1 MEKDENFKE
10 DAGMIS
16 ETVALTKR
24 EVKKWLKNPFLLFMM
39 FVQPVIW
46 LGLFG
51 KAFNLSGLI
60 SVPSDLLSQLPPQLQ
75 EQVPILLN
83 QMISE
88 TFGGTTDYFTYMAAG
103 MLSVIIL
110 FTAMFSGMSIVWDR
124 RFGFLNKLLVAPI
137 SRGSIIFAKVASS
150 VIRGMFQ
157 ALLIFSIAFAF
168 GLQVGDAF
176 GILDFLGI
184 FAALFLLSLGLS
196 SMFLAIAIR
205 IKRHETVIAVAN
217 LLNLPLM
224 FASNALF
231 PISQMPKWL
240 QTVANINPIS
250 YAGDAVRAFILHS
263 NTGFDAAKVA
273 ADFQF
278 LIGFALILSLAGVL
292 VARTA
297 LRKG

>member
-1 MEKDENFKE
+1 
-10 DAGMIS
+10 MIN
-16 ETVALTKR
+16 ETVALTRR
-24 EVKKWLKNPFLLFMM
+24 EVKKWMKNPFLLFMM

-51 KAFNLSGLI
+51 KALNLTGLI
-60 SVPSDLLSQLPPQLQ
+60 SVPPDLLNQLPEQLQ
-75 EQVPILLN
+75 GQVDVLLK

-103 MLSVIIL
+103 MLSVIVL
-110 FTAMFSGMSIVWDR
+110 FTAMFSGMSVVWDR

-137 SRGSIIFAKVASS
+137 PRESIVLAKVSSS
-150 VIRGMFQ
+150 VIRSMFQ
-157 ALLIFSIAFAF
+157 VLLIFGIAFAF

-176 GILDFLGI
+176 GILDFFGM

-196 SMFLAIAIR
+196 SMFLAITIR
-205 IKRHETVIAVAN
+205 IKSHETVIAVAN

-231 PISQMPKWL
+231 PIKQMPEWL
-240 QTVANINPIS
+240 QTIANFNPIS
-250 YAGDAVRAFILHS
+250 YAGDAVRTFILHS
-263 NTGFDAAKVA
+263 NAGFDAAKVA
-273 ADFQF
+273 LDFQF
-278 LIGFALILSLAGVL
+278 LIGFALIFSLAGIL
-292 VARTA
+292 IARTG

>member
-1 MEKDENFKE
+1 
-10 DAGMIS
+10 MIE
-16 ETVALTKR
+16 ETIALTRR
-24 EVKKWLKNPFLLFMM
+24 EVKKWMKNPFLLFMM
-39 FVQPVIW
+39 FVQPVVW

-51 KAFNLSGLI
+51 KALNLTSLI
-60 SVPSDLLSQLPPQLQ
+60 SVPPDLLAQLPPQFRD
-75 EQVPILLN
+75 QVPILLN

-103 MLSVIIL
+103 MLSVIVL

-137 SRGSIIFAKVASS
+137 PRGSIVLAKVSSS
-150 VIRGMFQ
+150 VIRSIFQ
-157 ALLIFSIAFAF
+157 VLLIFSIAFAF

-176 GILDFLGI
+176 GILDFFGML
-184 FAALFLLSLGLS
+184 AALFLLSLGLS
-196 SMFLAIAIR
+196 SLFLAVAIR
-205 IKRHETVIAVAN
+205 IKSHETVVAVAN

-231 PISQMPKWL
+231 PIKQMPEWL
-240 QTVANINPIS
+240 QTVANFNPLS
-250 YAGDAVRAFILHS
+250 YAGNAVRAFILHS
-263 NTGFDAAKVA
+263 SAGFDVAKVA

-278 LIGFALILSLAGVL
+278 LIGFALIFSLVGIL
-292 VARTA
+292 IARTG

>member
-1 MEKDENFKE
+1 VIE
-10 DAGMIS
+10 
-16 ETVALTKR
+16 ETIALTRR
-24 EVKKWLKNPFLLFMM
+24 EVKKWMKNPFLLFMM
-39 FVQPVIW
+39 FIQPVIW

-51 KAFNLSGLI
+51 KALNLTGLI
-60 SVPSDLLSQLPPQLQ
+60 SVPPELLNQLP
-75 EQVPILLN
+75 EQVKNQIPVLLN

-88 TFGGTTDYFTYMAAG
+88 TFGGTTDYFTYMSAG
-103 MLSVIIL
+103 MLSVIVL

-137 SRGSIIFAKVASS
+137 PRGSIILAKISSS

-157 ALLIFSIAFAF
+157 VLLIFSIAFAF
-168 GLQVGDAF
+168 GLQVGNAF
-176 GILDFLGI
+176 GILDFFGVL
-184 FAALFLLSLGLS
+184 AALFLLSLGLS
-196 SMFLAIAIR
+196 TMFLAIAIR
-205 IKRHETVIAVAN
+205 IKSHETVIAVAN

-231 PISQMPKWL
+231 PISQMPEWL
-240 QTVANINPIS
+240 QTIANFNPIS

-263 NTGFDAAKVA
+263 SAGFDTAKVWL
-273 ADFQF
+273 DFQF
-278 LIGFALILSLAGVL
+278 LIGFALILSLAGIL